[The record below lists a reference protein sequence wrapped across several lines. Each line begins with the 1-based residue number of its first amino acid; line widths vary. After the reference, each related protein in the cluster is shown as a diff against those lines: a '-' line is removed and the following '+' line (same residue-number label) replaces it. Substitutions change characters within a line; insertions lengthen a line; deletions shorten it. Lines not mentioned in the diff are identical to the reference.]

1 MRITGRRG
9 YHRRPVG
16 AAEIVA
22 IAAAGMAAGAIN
34 TLVGSGTLITFPVLL
49 AFGYSPVTANVSN
62 NVGLVPGSVAGAI
75 GYRREL
81 EGQRTRALRFAAAS
95 ALGAVTG
102 AVLLLVLPAAAFKT
116 IVPIFIAIA
125 LASVV
130 LQPRLDRL
138 VADHRPPPEAHGTGL
153 PRVLVYLAGVYG
165 GYFGAAQGILLLAIL
180 GLALPDD
187 LQRVNAL
194 KNVLAGVVN
203 GVAAIVF
210 ILVADIAWGPAALI
224 AAGSVVGAQ
233 LAARYGRH
241 MSARA
246 LRAVIV
252 AVGIAAIVQLVT

>member
-1 MRITGRRG
+1 VRITGRAR
-9 YHRRPVG
+9 YDRRPVG

-49 AFGYSPVTANVSN
+49 AFGYAPVTANVSN

-81 EGQRTRALRFAAAS
+81 EGQSTRALRFGLAS

-102 AVLLLVLPAAAFKT
+102 ATLLLVLPAAAFKA
-116 IVPIFIAIA
+116 IVPVFIAIA
-125 LASVV
+125 LVSVI

-138 VADHRPPPEAHGTGL
+138 VAHRRPPPDAHGTGL
-153 PRVLVYLAGVYG
+153 PRGLVYLAGVYG

-180 GLALPDD
+180 GLALPDG
-187 LQRVNAL
+187 LQRINAL

-203 GVAAIVF
+203 GVAALIFIV
-210 ILVADIAWGPAALI
+210 VADVAWGPAALI
-224 AAGSVVGAQ
+224 AAGSVIGAQ
-233 LAARYGRH
+233 LAARYGRRL
-241 MSARA
+241 SPQA
-246 LRAVIV
+246 LRALIV